1 MPIAATPAPRTVTAT
16 QKWRPLL
23 PRHPRSALRIERR
36 QIANRPDAESVH
48 STRKACLVPRAARRR
63 RPGHTNRVRVEAGT
77 YAKSACVRHPR
88 HGAPTRD
95 DNKRS
100 DSGRARCEKHAR
112 PSRWAPSASR
122 SREPRAHHATPHV
135 GRTHVRHAL
144 PPRWRRST
152 VTPCG
157 EIPGARDALKHGPGT
172 CGVMRAG
179 ASEPAREAYR
189 ATWQV
194 LKPTITPWS
203 RWPEGHAGGKLPV
216 TVGPLPK
223 GYSCRSYGSLHKSA
237 RTPSNRRFT
246 HNRRNAVDGEK
257 DRAQPRAT
265 LAVHEH
271 HVSAP
276 LVSTSAPA

>member
-36 QIANRPDAESVH
+36 QITNRPDAESVH

-112 PSRWAPSASR
+112 PSCCAPTGAPITQTVCAPHGRPRAPKPPCVRRRRHVAPDRGRRRAERFRTFGQRNARPSVAPGAAGAPVARTACASR
-122 SREPRAHHATPHV
+122 GRARAAGQRCCRLATV
-135 GRTHVRHAL
+135 
-144 PPRWRRST
+144 
-152 VTPCG
+152 
-157 EIPGARDALKHGPGT
+157 EIR
-172 CGVMRAG
+172 V
-179 ASEPAREAYR
+179 
-189 ATWQV
+189 
-194 LKPTITPWS
+194 ITPK
-203 RWPEGHAGGKLPV
+203 RVVIGRRPRRTTNPEF
-216 TVGPLPK
+216 PK
-223 GYSCRSYGSLHKSA
+223 EFNPAQLFSIKSFD
-237 RTPSNRRFT
+237 PI
-246 HNRRNAVDGEK
+246 AVCDTILS
-257 DRAQPRAT
+257 PF
-265 LAVHEH
+265 
-271 HVSAP
+271 
-276 LVSTSAPA
+276 